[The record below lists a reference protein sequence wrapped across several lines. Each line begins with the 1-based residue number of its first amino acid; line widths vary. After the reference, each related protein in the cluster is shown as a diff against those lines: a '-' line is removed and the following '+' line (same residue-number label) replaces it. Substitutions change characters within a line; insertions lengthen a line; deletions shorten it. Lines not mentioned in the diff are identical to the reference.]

1 MENLETEN
9 LQRIGPEHL
18 VQQVLNNGKNMGE
31 LVTQTSGFKNE
42 RLSDKLLQFSEAQ
55 FLIHRIKTTL

>member
-18 VQQVLNNGKNMGE
+18 VQQVLNNGKNMGD
-31 LVTQTSGFKNE
+31 LVTQISGFKNE
-42 RLSDKLLQFSEAQ
+42 RLSG
-55 FLIHRIKTTL
+55 